1 MTHLSTSVEIAAALR
16 ARAGLTKAPYSTS
29 TIIEHCFPDI
39 LVTGF
44 RLPAGVDE
52 LVTVA
57 REGPVILYSRALPIL
72 EQRYAIAHALAHLI
86 FDDKDVCMRV
96 GRAGVAANEQRADD
110 FGAELLAPLTEVAA
124 LARLWPSQD
133 AEDHEIYLDHVDQI
147 ASRFS
152 VPSGVIDSQIRR
164 LGVTCKI
171 VSHEQLT
178 IR

>member
-1 MTHLSTSVEIAAALR
+1 MTHLSTLVEIAADLR
-16 ARAGLTKAPYSTS
+16 CRSGLTKPPYSTS
-29 TIIEHCFPDI
+29 TIIEACFPDI

-52 LVTVA
+52 LVSVA
-57 REGPVILYSRALPIL
+57 REGPVILYSRSLPIL
-72 EQRYAIAHALAHLI
+72 DQRYAIAHALAHIL
-86 FDDKDVCMRV
+86 FDDEDVCMRV

-110 FGAELLAPLTEVAA
+110 FGAELLAPRAEIRAVL
-124 LARLWPSQD
+124 RMWPSKD

-152 VPSGVIDSQIRR
+152 VPSLVIDAQIRR
-164 LGVTCKI
+164 LAVVDKI

-178 IR
+178 DW